1 MTGPPHQR
9 LSFDTIEVSSIGLL
23 SQDLKP
29 HVLWLTRIPHGDRD
43 GSGDRAY
50 AAVPKSHIRASGG
63 KALLVPLRRSGVTR
77 RVEPITARV
86 VDIGPGAA
94 MCYEPSRAQ
103 GQPPSS
109 RHASPKPPPDP
120 SSRSLS
126 GRSLGIVSESRPA
139 EATPIM
145 ADLNVGAGRL

>member
-1 MTGPPHQR
+1 MTGSPHSETPPVPPVGVTGPPHQR

-23 SQDLKP
+23 SQVLKP

-77 RVEPITARV
+77 RVELSTARV
-86 VDIGPGAA
+86 VD
-94 MCYEPSRAQ
+94 MRTRATT
-103 GQPPSS
+103 
-109 RHASPKPPPDP
+109 K
-120 SSRSLS
+120 
-126 GRSLGIVSESRPA
+126 
-139 EATPIM
+139 
-145 ADLNVGAGRL
+145 